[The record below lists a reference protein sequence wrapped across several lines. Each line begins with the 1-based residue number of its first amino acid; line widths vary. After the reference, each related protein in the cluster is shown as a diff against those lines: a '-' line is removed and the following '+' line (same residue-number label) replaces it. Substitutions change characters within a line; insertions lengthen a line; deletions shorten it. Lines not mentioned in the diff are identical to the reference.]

1 LILNELILFYR
12 EFGIDLRRL
21 WLPEVLENVKIGPL
35 NWKMTVRAP
44 KLVDK
49 ARAGQFVIIRVNEQG
64 ERVPMSIAGLD
75 KDSGLLTIIYQV
87 VGKTSALMTT
97 VEAGGQIIDCVG
109 PLGLPTHVDKWGT
122 AILVGGGIG
131 IAPIYPIAHAWKE
144 AGNKL
149 YTIIGARS
157 KDVLFYE
164 EEHKALADKLYVCT
178 DDGSYGHHGFVTDPL
193 KEILDRGEEIGMIMA
208 IGPVPMMKFLSNLT
222 RPYEVPTWVSLN
234 PLMVDGTGMC
244 GGCRVALGDTTK
256 FACVD
261 GPDFDG
267 HKVDFDLLTRR
278 LGAYKEQEKKSFHRF
293 VESPDC
299 RLHDSIKKLAETI

>member
-1 LILNELILFYR
+1 M
-12 EFGIDLRRL
+12 
-21 WLPEVLENVKIGPL
+21 PQVLQNKKIGPL
-35 NWKMTVRAP
+35 NWKMKIHVP
-44 KLVDK
+44 KLVAK
-49 ARAGQFVIIRVNEQG
+49 AKAGQFVIIRVNEQG

-75 KDSGLLTIIYQV
+75 RENGILTIIYQV

-97 VEAGGQIIDCVG
+97 VEAGGEVIDCVG

-131 IAPIYPIAHAWKE
+131 IAPIYPIARAWKE
-144 AGNKL
+144 AGNIL

-157 KDVLFYE
+157 KEILFYE
-164 EEHKALADKLYVCT
+164 DEHREIADKLLICT
-178 DDGSYGHHGFVTDPL
+178 DDGTYGHHGFVTDPL
-193 KEILDRGEEIGMIMA
+193 KEILDSGEKIGMIMA
-208 IGPVPMMKFLSNLT
+208 IGPVPMMRFLSKMT
-222 RPYEVPTWVSLN
+222 KPYSVPTWVSLN

-244 GGCRVALGDTTK
+244 GGCRVAVGDVTK

-267 HKVDFDLLTRR
+267 HLVDFDLLTRR
-278 LGAYKEQEKKSFHRF
+278 LSAYQKQEKESFHRF

-299 RLHDSIKKLAETI
+299 RLHDSIRELIKAD